1 MRYFTHHGVD
11 RIYDVDTAKA
21 EGYIPEDYWVLRGME
36 DEYLYACASRQLAAL
51 LGWAQAQDF
60 YENTTVV
67 ITGDHPSMDGEYM
80 RRNIFSEGD
89 YLRHV
94 YNCFVNA
101 AVQPADGAEKSRD
114 FLPFDMFPTVLASI
128 GCEIEGDRLGLGTNL
143 FSGAPTL
150 YETYGYAYL
159 DAELSKSS
167 TDYDRRFL
175 WRLDG
180 E

>member
-21 EGYIPEDYWVLRGME
+21 EGYIPEDYWVWWGM
-36 DEYLYACASRQLAAL
+36 
-51 LGWAQAQDF
+51 
-60 YENTTVV
+60 
-67 ITGDHPSMDGEYM
+67 
-80 RRNIFSEGD
+80 EGD

-150 YETYGYAYL
+150 YEKYGYAYL

-175 WRLDG
+175 WGLGG